1 MAIDFNTQ
9 PYYDDFDETKKF
21 YRILFKPG
29 YAVQAR
35 ELTQLQTILADQIK
49 KFGDN
54 IFIDGT
60 SVVGG
65 EKRFE
70 TDLIS
75 VSINSTF
82 NSTLISSDTLDTFV
96 GKTIVGVT
104 STTQGYV
111 RAVIFGDTS
120 HTLIVKA
127 TSGNTL
133 NNGNTFNSSETLN
146 INSVGVATTNAVNK
160 SLLFSVKAG
169 IFYVSGHF
177 VYTQDQ
183 SIVVDPTSN
192 SSSWNLGFA
201 VNETFVNADDDTD
214 LLDNAAGTYNYA
226 APGADR
232 YVIDLVLTNKTQDA
246 SIDNFIELARI
257 DNGQYIVKDPITVYN
272 TIGKEMARRTY
283 DESGDYAVSNF
294 PLILKENFVVT
305 AATSIVKDSFY
316 KIVSV
321 GSTDFTAIGA
331 SANTVGVVFK
341 STNTIPVTGSGTVI
355 NQSQFV
361 VALDPGK
368 AYIKGYEF
376 QTSNQN
382 YLVVDKAQTT
392 DTLSSIET
400 YTSYGNYVNVK
411 NIGGGGTSTPLASP
425 SNNFIT
431 NTATSTNSYTTVQLH
446 SAVRASVVGPAT
458 RLGTAKVR
466 FVKWQ
471 SGTVG
476 SSAAI
481 YRVYLFDIVMEGI
494 NSFKDTESIVVMTAA
509 GTAADFGVDIDLS
522 SKAGGVI
529 GGDAFLSGADST
541 ALLFPANNTYLSNTS
556 SVGYRI
562 QRTYPG
568 TAFNSGVANLTA
580 GTNELFVGGTVG
592 VDSGVDL
599 KNMYYHI
606 VVTDPQSSGLGAGT
620 VLDMTASA
628 RTIIRTSAGAGVT
641 LDAKSGTFT
650 GTVIATLE
658 VDAQAPRTKTLSTY
672 QYRVFTAG
680 AANRVIGGKDSLL
693 KADGYDLLA
702 VYNTGASDPTTAL
715 GTQFNAT
722 TGSIG
727 TVASTSANVTRN
739 YTFDNGQRDD
749 RYDHATVVL
758 SANPPAA
765 TDYVVAVFRVF
776 THSGGNISGNGYL
789 SVNSYT
795 NSGIDY
801 ANIPTFTSPT
811 TGIVYKL
818 SDCFDFR
825 PRRTDGA
832 ATLAFG
838 QVPDPLDSVSSTYS
852 YYYARKDRVLATAAK
867 TFEIKKGTPALS
879 PLVPEDN
886 SDGMTLYVLS
896 IPPYTSNLNDI
907 SVKYIDNRRYTMRDI
922 GKIEKRIANVEY
934 YTQLSMLEK
943 QAQDE
948 SIQDSSGVEKFKNGI
963 LTDAFA
969 GHTVGDTQNQDYR
982 CSIDMQRRELRSFA
996 ETQQAGLNY
1005 TSGSNVSRT
1014 GDLITL
1020 AYTEDS
1026 FATQPFAT
1034 KAININP
1041 FNVVSFIGTI
1051 NLEPSQDIWVDTLTL
1066 PPLNVTQDVNVT
1078 RNTFNGVRGQPNW
1091 WWGNNWGWN
1100 GGWGWGGWGWGWWGG
1115 WGGWGWGGWWNWP
1128 RVRTTTT
1135 TSVDITEESDSL
1147 GTNVVD
1153 LQFLPFIRSRTII
1166 GKSNGFK
1173 PNTRHWPFMDT
1184 TNVSDRCCPLQR
1196 VVINA
1201 TASLG
1206 KLFDDSLGV
1215 YETVTFTGGATANVA
1230 LVGPAIGGS
1239 RNMWVFN
1246 LTGTPATG
1254 TITGA
1259 TIGGIV
1265 NTNSVTSVATA
1276 PVLNDPIY
1284 TDASGLVAFEFRIPG
1299 GTFRT
1304 GERTVRLIDNVDNN
1318 TASSASSG
1326 DTTYFALGQLKTE
1339 QETIL
1344 TTRTITTTIATT
1356 QTIGWADPVA
1366 ESFLVDANVYP
1377 NGIHLSSIDL
1387 YFRTKAS
1394 AIPVTVEIRKMING
1408 GLPES
1413 VSTVAFGK
1421 STLFPEDVNIS
1432 EDSNTATNF
1441 KFPSTVYLPAG
1452 EYCFVVMANS
1462 NEYEVWVAEMGATL
1476 INTNRVRMTQ
1486 QPYAGS
1492 LFKSENGTDW
1502 LIVPTEDIKFKVNRC
1517 KFIGSTGTANLSV
1530 DEPYNVAFA
1539 ASNGT
1544 RTLNSDTI
1552 TAVPAAV
1559 FNSIG
1564 LGMVISGTGVPAGT
1578 TITATNYTSGATG
1591 TITMSVVASA
1601 TSSTALRYYGT
1612 YEYGLI
1618 NLNATTIAPAAT
1630 TVSVAVKPLTK
1641 GGSMD
1646 GSFTTI
1652 INKQD
1657 YEFPVI
1663 KNVIPSIAN
1672 SGTSSLQLQ
1681 ATLSTTSDA
1690 VSPVIDV
1697 GRIGVTLVK
1706 NVINNDSSFE
1716 GSTSVN
1722 AGSFVTG
1729 KSYTITTLGDTTW
1742 GSIGAAT
1749 AATGTGAT
1757 SGANTTLT
1765 ISGTVTGTFKIG
1777 QQVSGT
1783 NIVAGTTITAFGTG
1797 VGGTGTY
1804 TLSQNAA
1811 GVVSGTV
1818 SAFEV
1823 GTQFL
1828 ATGAGTAG
1836 VGAGVASSVTKS
1848 GGSALSKYITKKVV
1862 LVDGFDASNIVV
1874 TFDAYKPGSTDVK
1887 AYYKLLP
1894 VEKTT
1899 PIDDE
1904 SWVPMR
1910 LEAPVGFSSDIND
1923 YREHKF
1929 YPTNAFDQYGN
1940 VIDNPISPRFNS
1952 FAVKIVMLSSNEAVA
1967 PRVRDFRTIALYK

>member
-1 MAIDFNTQ
+1 MALDFNTQ

-60 SVVGG
+60 AVVGG

-75 VSINSTF
+75 VSINNTF
-82 NSTLISSDTLDTFV
+82 NSTLISSDALNAFV
-96 GKTIVGVT
+96 GKTIVGVS

-120 HTLIVKA
+120 HTLIVKV
-127 TSGNTL
+127 TSGNDFTL
-133 NNGNTFNSSETLN
+133 SETLN
-146 INSVGVATTNAVNK
+146 INSVGVATATAVNK

-183 SIVVDPTSN
+183 SIVVDSASN
-192 SSSWNLGFA
+192 SSSWNLGFS
-201 VNETFVNADDDTD
+201 VNESFINADDDTD

-232 YVIDLVLTNKTQDA
+232 YVIDLVLTNKAQTA
-246 SIDNFIELARI
+246 TIDNFIELARI

-305 AATSIVKDSFY
+305 PATSIVKDSIY

-368 AYIKGYEF
+368 AYIKGFEF

-382 YLVVDKAQTT
+382 YVVVDKAQTT
-392 DTLSSIET
+392 DTLTSIET
-400 YTSYGNYVNVK
+400 YTSYGNYVNVD
-411 NIGGGGTSTPLASP
+411 NIGGSGTTTPLATA
-425 SNNFIT
+425 SNNFIS
-431 NTATSTNSYTTVQLH
+431 NTATSTNSYSTVQLH
-446 SAVRASVVGPAT
+446 SVARASVAGPGT

-471 SGTVG
+471 SGTAG
-476 SSAAI
+476 SSTAV
-481 YRVYLFDIVMEGI
+481 YRVYLFDIVMEGA
-494 NSFKDTESIVVMTAA
+494 NQFKDTESIVMMNAA
-509 GTAADFGVDIDLS
+509 GTAVDFGADIDLL
-522 SKAGGVI
+522 SKAGGVV
-529 GGDAFLSGADST
+529 GGDAFLSGADSIG
-541 ALLFPANNTYLSNTS
+541 LVFPANNTFLSNTA

-568 TAFNSGVANLTA
+568 TAFSSGVANLTA
-580 GTNELFVGGTVG
+580 GTNELFVGGAID

-599 KNMYYHI
+599 KNMYYHV
-606 VVTDPQSSGLGAGT
+606 VVTDPQASGLGTGT
-620 VLDMTASA
+620 VLDMTAAGRS
-628 RTIIRTSAGAGVT
+628 IVRTSAGAGVRLT
-641 LDAKSGTFT
+641 TNSGSFT

-658 VDAQAPRTKTLSTY
+658 VDAQAPRTKFLSQY
-672 QYRVFTAG
+672 QYRVIAAG

-702 VYNTGASDPTTAL
+702 VYNTNSTDPTTQL
-715 GTQFNAT
+715 GTGFNST
-722 TGSIG
+722 TGAVTWG
-727 TVASTSANVTRN
+727 AVPAANVTRD

-749 RYDHATVVL
+749 RYDHANIVL
-758 SANPPAA
+758 KSNPPTA
-765 TDYVVAVFRVF
+765 TQYVVAVFRNF
-776 THSGGNISGNGYL
+776 THSGGNTSGNGYL
-789 SVNSYT
+789 SVNSYST
-795 NSGIDY
+795 IDY
-801 ANIPTFTSPT
+801 ANIPSFTSPT
-811 TGIVYKL
+811 SGVVYKL

-825 PRRTDGA
+825 PRRADGNSS
-832 ATLAFG
+832 LEFG

-852 YYYARKDRVLATAAK
+852 YYFARKDRVLATAAK
-867 TFEIKKGTPALS
+867 TFEVKKGTPALS

-896 IPPYTSNLNDI
+896 IPPYTANLNDI

-934 YTQLSMLEK
+934 YTQLSLLEK

-948 SIQDSSGVEKFKNGI
+948 SLPDSSGIEKFKNGI

-969 GHTVGDTQNQDYR
+969 GHTVGDRDNQDYR
-982 CSIDMQRRELRSFA
+982 CAIDVQRRELRSFG

-1014 GDLITL
+1014 GDLVTL
-1020 AYTEDS
+1020 AYTES
-1026 FATQPFAT
+1026 AFATQPFAT

-1066 PPLNVTQDVNVT
+1066 PPLNVTQDINVT
-1078 RNTFNGVRGQPNW
+1078 VNTFNGVRNQPNW

-1100 GGWGWGGWGWGWWGG
+1100 SGWGWGGWGWGWWGG
-1115 WGGWGWGGWWNWP
+1115 WGGFGWGGWWNRP
-1128 RVRTTTT
+1128 RVTTTTT
-1135 TSVDITEESDSL
+1135 TSVDIVEESDSL

-1153 LQFLPFIRSRTII
+1153 LQFLPFIRSRTIM

-1184 TNVSDRCCPLQR
+1184 TNVSANCRSLTK
-1196 VVINA
+1196 VVLNA
-1201 TASLG
+1201 STQSGA
-1206 KLFDDSLGV
+1206 LFDDSLGV
-1215 YETVTFTGGATANVA
+1215 YERITFTGGATANVA
-1230 LVGPAIGGS
+1230 LLGPLVGTT
-1239 RNMWVFN
+1239 RNMWIFN
-1246 LTGTPATG
+1246 VSGTPATG
-1254 TITGA
+1254 TITGSNSNTCSA
-1259 TIGGIV
+1259 TTI
-1265 NTNSVTSVATA
+1265 TNYA
-1276 PVLNDPIY
+1276 LNDAIY
-1284 TDASGLVAFEFRIPG
+1284 TDASGLVAFEFQIPG

-1318 TASSASSG
+1318 TSSSASSG

-1344 TTRTITTTIATT
+1344 TTRTITTTVATT

-1377 NGIHLSSIDL
+1377 NGIHLSSIDI
-1387 YFRTKAS
+1387 YFRTKS
-1394 AIPVTVEIRKMING
+1394 SSIPVTVEIRKMING

-1432 EDSNTATNF
+1432 EDSNAATNF

-1462 NEYEVWVAEMGATL
+1462 NEYEVWVAEMGSTL
-1476 INTNRVRMTQ
+1476 INTNGVRMTQ

-1530 DEPYNVAFA
+1530 DEPYNVTFA

-1544 RTLNSDTI
+1544 RTSGSPTI

-1564 LGMVISGTGVPAGT
+1564 LGMVISGTGVPTGT
-1578 TITATNYTSGATG
+1578 TIIATNYTSGTTG
-1591 TITMSVVASA
+1591 TITMSANASA
-1601 TSSTALRYYGT
+1601 TSSTALTYYGT
-1612 YEYGLI
+1612 YEYGLL

-1646 GSFTTI
+1646 GSFTPI
-1652 INKQD
+1652 VNKQD

-1672 SGTSSLQLQ
+1672 SNTSSLQLQ

-1706 NVINNDSSFE
+1706 NVINNDSAYE

-1729 KSYTITTLGDTTW
+1729 KSYAITSLGTTTW
-1742 GSIGAAT
+1742 GTIGAAT

-1783 NIVAGTTITAFGTG
+1783 NIVAGTTITALGTG

-1828 ATGAGTAG
+1828 ATGAGSGT
-1836 VGAGVASSVTKS
+1836 GVASTVTKS
-1848 GGSALSKYITKKVV
+1848 GGNALSKYITKKVV
-1862 LVDGFDASNIVV
+1862 LADGFDASNLIV
-1874 TFDAYKPGSTDVK
+1874 TFDAYKPASTDVK

-1899 PIDDE
+1899 PINDE
-1904 SWVPMR
+1904 SWIPMM
-1910 LEAPVGFSSDIND
+1910 LEAPVGFSADSND
-1923 YREHKF
+1923 YKEHKF
-1929 YPTNAFDQYGN
+1929 YPTTAFDQYGN

-1952 FAVKIVMLSSNEAVA
+1952 FAVKIVMLSSNEAYA